1 MSGHPR
7 ETQLALYAG
16 GDLSSLGRWLV
27 ARHLSACNRCRED
40 VAGYR
45 EASTEMLQSAAV
57 LPKDLNWERLSA
69 EMQANIHVGLA
80 AGECVGGVPDGRD
93 RIGWKAALVMAS
105 ITLLI
110 VTGWFLNAPRQTP
123 AARLAEAGIVLETT
137 SSEIQMKENGAVFS
151 LRHPASDGLTV
162 SVSGQGSVRAR
173 YLDAETGQVT
183 IHNVYAE

>member
-7 ETQLALYAG
+7 ETHLALYAG
-16 GDLSSLGRWLV
+16 GDLSGFRRWAV
-27 ARHLSACNRCRED
+27 ARHLSACNRCREE
-40 VAGYR
+40 VAAYR
-45 EASTEMLQSAAV
+45 EVSTEMLQSAAI
-57 LPKDLNWERLSA
+57 LPKELNWERLSA

-80 AGECVGGVPDGRD
+80 AGECVGGVPERRD

-110 VTGWFLNAPRQTP
+110 VTGWFLNVPRHSP

-137 SSEIQMKENGAVFS
+137 ASEIQMKENGAIFS
-151 LRHPASDGLTV
+151 LRHPGSDGLTV
-162 SVSGQGSVRAR
+162 SVSGQGSIRAR